1 MLCHVAEVKYLMYL
15 CAGIGLVAFLGLA
28 RTHLAENKRI
38 RYTHS
43 FTFSRSSVVVN
54 PFTLQPLAP
63 AEVEERRRRF
73 CFVPVQGLLFV
84 FLWKSET
91 QFSVYFVPL
100 RQGRRA
106 KRRGWINLSPLTLP
120 PAGGL
125 GVLHARRNAK
135 RGGNCRE
142 DGDYDVEDFSP
153 GCVVVECSHSV

>member
-1 MLCHVAEVKYLMYL
+1 MIVNDCSTLY
-15 CAGIGLVAFLGLA
+15 
-28 RTHLAENKRI
+28 
-38 RYTHS
+38 
-43 FTFSRSSVVVN
+43 SVS
-54 PFTLQPLAP
+54 LQ

-73 CFVPVQGLLFV
+73 TSDMPGTAFC
-84 FLWKSET
+84 LWKAKLSFP
-91 QFSVYFVPL
+91 FSFVPL
-100 RQGRRA
+100 RQVGRA